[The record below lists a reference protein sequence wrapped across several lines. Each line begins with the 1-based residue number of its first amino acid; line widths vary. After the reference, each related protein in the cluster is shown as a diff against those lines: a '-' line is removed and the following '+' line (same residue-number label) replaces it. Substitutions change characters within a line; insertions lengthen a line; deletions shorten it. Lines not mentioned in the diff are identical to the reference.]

1 MSCWAHPDARL
12 RGRKMEELD
21 GGSNETEAIA
31 VGRPLFVSAIPFSF
45 RQLWQTAHSALCH
58 QSNQLGCQM
67 VLLLDPWWFKNL
79 SSSPS
84 RLCVRRKKS
93 HHFPP
98 EEKSLVSLSPF
109 LCIFLYYIII
119 IISSSALVC
128 HVMRPYVL
136 IYYSFFFLISLSFFH
151 VIFFYLNET
160 QNKLASCNCPHSI
173 LSTLLESLL
182 CLSISS
188 FPFFYCFA
196 IPLSGF
202 DNWAGVLFCF
212 FLMKI
217 LSFGLGQQSR
227 WRDARRRWRRRRDLA
242 NVVRCKPRHNHH
254 QHQHHSTYLSSFT
267 RSRAAQSARSLS
279 PATSIDDHAA
289 PFTILLVSGSC
300 RWAQQMDRHNH
311 LRLFFFFF
319 SSSFFFF
326 FFRHRYF
333 YHCCQGNS
341 TSSATLPQEKVTSLY
356 LSCSVCLPPP
366 RHPSIAVWA
375 RPKAH
380 VSILHISVWLVTC
393 YLIIPDTHAQS
404 DDRSIFPFSLLHVPS
419 RLLPH
424 DVCLPFLSRP
434 LFKGSLLLR
443 KKD

>member
-1 MSCWAHPDARL
+1 M
-12 RGRKMEELD
+12 
-21 GGSNETEAIA
+21 
-31 VGRPLFVSAIPFSF
+31 
-45 RQLWQTAHSALCH
+45 
-58 QSNQLGCQM
+58 
-67 VLLLDPWWFKNL
+67 
-79 SSSPS
+79 
-84 RLCVRRKKS
+84 RRKKS

-160 QNKLASCNCPHSI
+160 QNKLVMASCNCPHSI

-227 WRDARRRWRRRRDLA
+227 
-242 NVVRCKPRHNHH
+242 
-254 QHQHHSTYLSSFT
+254 
-267 RSRAAQSARSLS
+267 
-279 PATSIDDHAA
+279 
-289 PFTILLVSGSC
+289 
-300 RWAQQMDRHNH
+300 
-311 LRLFFFFF
+311 
-319 SSSFFFF
+319 
-326 FFRHRYF
+326 
-333 YHCCQGNS
+333 
-341 TSSATLPQEKVTSLY
+341 
-356 LSCSVCLPPP
+356 
-366 RHPSIAVWA
+366 
-375 RPKAH
+375 
-380 VSILHISVWLVTC
+380 
-393 YLIIPDTHAQS
+393 
-404 DDRSIFPFSLLHVPS
+404 
-419 RLLPH
+419 
-424 DVCLPFLSRP
+424 
-434 LFKGSLLLR
+434 
-443 KKD
+443 